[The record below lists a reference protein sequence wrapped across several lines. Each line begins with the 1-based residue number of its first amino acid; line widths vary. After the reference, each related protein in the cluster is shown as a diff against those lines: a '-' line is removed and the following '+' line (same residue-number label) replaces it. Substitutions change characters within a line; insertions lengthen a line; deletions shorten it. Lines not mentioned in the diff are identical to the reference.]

1 MFGPE
6 TVSDCRNSCGV
17 GAKLGCYL
25 LGGLRSAWESIVNK
39 EVDGADLEDGE
50 AAQEVTSPL
59 VPVIHYR

>member
-1 MFGPE
+1 M
-6 TVSDCRNSCGV
+6 